1 MTALSRRDLIAA
13 VVGLVWLVSWPALAQ
28 TDAGRATD
36 SSART
41 PAFSGIYPHL
51 ASFNSQGECGTG
63 AVVPWADKLWWVTYS
78 PHMPQGSD
86 DKLYSMDDAFHMAVF
101 PGSVGGTP
109 ANRFIHR
116 ETNQLL
122 IGPYVIDAQGQV
134 RVIPQT
140 VMPGRLTGNARHLR
154 DPAHRV
160 YYATMEEGFYEV
172 DLTSL
177 QVHELF
183 PDANQLTS
191 HAGPLLPGYH
201 GKGLYSGQ
209 GVLVYANNGEL
220 SDRAMTQ
227 PDIESGVLAEWP
239 GEGDW
244 RVVRRN
250 QFTEVTGPG
259 GLSGNANPTSDPIW
273 SIGWDHRSL
282 ILMVRAGNA
291 WHAYRLPKGS
301 HCYDGAHGW
310 NTEWPR
316 IREVGERDLL
326 MTMHGTFWSLPKTF
340 HPRRAQGLRPRS
352 TYLKVIGDFCRWR
365 DQIVFG
371 CDDAAKNEFLNTR
384 KAKGKVAGPAQ
395 SQSNLWFTD
404 PDTLDS
410 LGPVLGH
417 GAVWVNELVKKSAP
431 SDPFLFAGFPR
442 RAVHL
447 VNHSPDP
454 VVFHLEVDRAGDGN
468 WLPMTDV
475 TVSASGYD
483 WHPFSE
489 QDEGEWIRVSVSHDC
504 LATAW
509 FEYGAIDARAA
520 APSDS
525 EQTAAGHF
533 AGMARAGQE
542 QVLGGLVRAG
552 DRDTGLH
559 ILATQ
564 ISNGR
569 SEPSGYYLLRPDLTL
584 TKVESPDEEKQ
595 LRQEIAI
602 PIDVLQLDGHS
613 ILYQDDD
620 GRRYRMPIGNRAYL
634 NHPEL
639 LNLQRTSRE
648 VVTERDLFQC
658 AGTFFELP
666 ARNAGGFAR
675 IRPIATHRGFIQD
688 YCSWRGLLV
697 LTGTDEAVR
706 SGIAHWLRAD
716 DGNCAVWLGAVDD
729 LWQLGKPVGCG
740 GPWADSLVRAGEP
753 SDPYLCLGYD
763 RKSLTMTHDATETV
777 SFRLEVDITGTGLWQ
792 TLESIS
798 AAPAVVT
805 TYRFPPGFQA
815 YWVRLVSD
823 KDCTATADFIYE

>member
-1 MTALSRRDLIAA
+1 M
-13 VVGLVWLVSWPALAQ
+13 WLAGWPALAQ
-28 TDAGRATD
+28 TNAGRATD
-36 SSART
+36 SVVRAPS
-41 PAFSGIYPHL
+41 FSGIYPHL

-63 AVVPWADKLWWVTYS
+63 AVVPWAGKLWWVTYS

-86 DKLYSMDDAFHMAVF
+86 DKLYSIDDAFNIAVF

-122 IGPYVIDAQGQV
+122 IGPYVIDPQGQV
-134 RVIPQT
+134 RVILQT
-140 VMPGRLTGNARHLR
+140 VMPGRLTGNARHLS
-154 DPAHRV
+154 DPAHKV

-177 QVHELF
+177 QVRELF
-183 PDANQLTS
+183 PDANQLSS

-259 GLSGNANPTSDPIW
+259 GLSGNADPASDPIW

-282 ILMVRAGNA
+282 ILMVRADNA
-291 WHAYRLPKGS
+291 WQVYRLPKAS

-316 IREVGERDLL
+316 IRDVGERDLL
-326 MTMHGTFWSLPKTF
+326 MTMHGMFWRLPKSFRPGQT
-340 HPRRAQGLRPRS
+340 QGVRPRS
-352 TYLKVIGDFCRWR
+352 TYLKVIGDFCRWK
-365 DQIVFG
+365 DQFVFG
-371 CDDAAKNEFLNTR
+371 CDDAAQNEFLNTR

-404 PDTLDS
+404 PGTLDS
-410 LGPVLGH
+410 LGPVVGH
-417 GAVWVNELVKKSAP
+417 GAVWANESVKKSDR

-442 RAVHL
+442 RALHL
-447 VNHSPDP
+447 VNHSPTP
-454 VVFHLEVDRAGDGN
+454 VVFHLEVDRVGDGN
-468 WLPMTDV
+468 WTPLTDV
-475 TVSASGYD
+475 SVQAGAYC
-483 WHPFSE
+483 WHPFTE
-489 QDEGEWIRVSVSHDC
+489 QDQGEWIRVSVSDDSRV
-504 LATAW
+504 TAW
-509 FEYGAIDARAA
+509 FEYAA
-520 APSDS
+520 SDS
-525 EQTAAGHF
+525 RLDTAKEENWSPRSAFLGLARPGHPV
-533 AGMARAGQE
+533 
-542 QVLGGLVRAG
+542 VLGGLVRSG
-552 DRDTGLH
+552 DRNSGLH
-559 ILATQ
+559 ILATR
-564 ISNGR
+564 IEDDS

-584 TKVESPDEEKQ
+584 TKVESPDDEKR

-602 PIDVLQLDGHS
+602 PTDVLQLEGHS

-620 GRRYRMPIGNRAYL
+620 GRRYRLPIGNRAYL

-658 AGTFFELP
+658 AGTFYELP

-675 IRPIATHRGFIQD
+675 IRPIATHGGLIQD

-697 LTGTDEAVR
+697 LTGIDATGKSVNSHLLR
-706 SGIAHWLRAD
+706 SE
-716 DGNCAVWLGAVDD
+716 DGKCAVWLGAVDD
-729 LWQLGKPVGCG
+729 LWQLGKPVGHG
-740 GPWADSLVRAGEP
+740 GPWASSLVRAGEP

-763 RKSLTMTHDATETV
+763 RKALTMTHDATEAV
-777 SFRLEVDITGTGLWQ
+777 SFRLEVDITGTGVWQ
-792 TLESIS
+792 TLESITVEPS
-798 AAPAVVT
+798 AST
-805 TYRFPPGFQA
+805 TYRFAPAFQA
-815 YWVRLVSD
+815 YWVRLTAD
-823 KDCTATADFIYE
+823 KACTATADFTYE